1 MDEEKDVF
9 VEFYAP
15 WCGTVEF
22 ILGHCKKL
30 APIWEELG
38 EKVKHDNIV
47 IAKMDAASN
56 DAPSVEIQG
65 FPTIIL
71 FKAKD
76 NKQVTFSGDRSVGGF
91 YDFLVENAVYGK
103 ELGEL
108 PEKKAEVPE
117 GGDEEHDE
125 EL

>member
-1 MDEEKDVF
+1 MDETKDVL

-15 WCGTVEF
+15 WCGKESS
-22 ILGHCKKL
+22 IIIGHCKKL

-47 IAKMDAASN
+47 IAKLDASNN

-76 NKQVTFSGDRSVGGF
+76 NAQVAYSGDRSVAGF
-91 YDFLVENAVYGK
+91 YEFLVQNAVYGN
-103 ELGEL
+103 ELQELSAKDHDDVDGE
-108 PEKKAEVPE
+108 
-117 GGDEEHDE
+117 DHDE